1 MRRPLI
7 LSISLALPLLAPGC
21 GSGHESYAAAHG
33 SPPDI
38 ILISIDTLRRDHV
51 GLYGYERNTTPNLDR
66 LADECVVFEEACAT
80 ASWTLPSHMTMLTG
94 LYPGQH
100 EVINTESA
108 LNESFPTLTQRLKER
123 GYYTIGLYRPGWLD
137 PRYGFDRGFDTYV
150 SHKLAH
156 EAEANLREA
165 LANREPDK
173 PLFLFIHL
181 FDVHCEDLKHT
192 EGTMYAPP
200 APYDELFTT
209 NPEETLAGLD
219 MFRLWTEPKGKD
231 TLKIISKEQRDAL
244 IGLYDGGIR
253 YVDDEIAGWIEELRE
268 EEVFDDAI
276 FIVTADHGEGLA
288 QRYARWGGHGDLH
301 EEGLAVPLL
310 IRFPEARWAG
320 KRVSQRVSHVDLLP
334 TVLDW
339 LGAYDPRLPGVSL
352 LEEVDEERIV
362 IAEMGPEAVYEGRW
376 KLLDN
381 PPSNGG
387 ILYDLEK
394 DPLELHPIF
403 AQDETPEERAVRARL
418 QAALRELRESW
429 FEPGSAKAAEAESA
443 ATRAELEKLG
453 YAGGN
458 EGR

>member
-1 MRRPLI
+1 MKRSPI
-7 LSISLALPLLAPGC
+7 LSISVTLLLLAPGC
-21 GSGHESYAAAHG
+21 GSGHESYAAAQG
-33 SPPDI
+33 SAPDI

-51 GLYGYERNTTPNLDR
+51 GLYGYERDTTPNLDT
-66 LADECVVFEEACAT
+66 LAEECVVFEEACAT
-80 ASWTLPSHMTMLTG
+80 AAWTLSSHMTMLTG

-100 EVINTESA
+100 EVNSAKSA
-108 LNESFPTLTQRLKER
+108 LHESFPTLTQRLKER
-123 GYYTIGLYRPGWLD
+123 GYHTIGLYRPGWLD

-150 SHKLAH
+150 SHRLAH

-165 LANREPDK
+165 LTKREPDK
-173 PLFLFIHL
+173 PLFLFIHI

-209 NPEETLAGLD
+209 NAEETLAGLD
-219 MFRLWTEPKGKD
+219 MFRLWCEPKGKD
-231 TLKIISKEQRDAL
+231 TLKIITEEQRDTL

-268 EEVFDDAI
+268 KGLFDDAM

-310 IRFPEARWAG
+310 IRFPGARWAG
-320 KRVSQRVSHVDLLP
+320 KRVPQRVSHVDLLP

-339 LGAYDPRLPGVSL
+339 LGSYDPRLPGVSL
-352 LEEVDEERIV
+352 LEEVDGGRTV
-362 IAEMGPEAVYEGRW
+362 IAQMGGEAVYEGRW
-376 KLLDN
+376 KLIGNSQGNDDL
-381 PPSNGG
+381 
-387 ILYDLEK
+387 LFDLEK
-394 DPLELHPIF
+394 DPLELNPIVVK
-403 AQDETPEERAVRARL
+403 DETPEERAVRARL
-418 QAALRELRESW
+418 QTALRELRESW
-429 FEPGSAKAAEAESA
+429 FEPGSAKAKEAESA

-458 EGR
+458 EAR